1 MHMQKIFHVKIAE
14 LAHDG
19 SGRSD
24 VLGTPICV
32 HGMLPGEEGI
42 VEAHKRK
49 GVYVGTLKE
58 LSVASPSRKNPDEL
72 HYLSCSPWQ
81 VMDYPVQVEW
91 KQRLLHELFSYYDE
105 VSNVPVHPAE
115 RFYGYR
121 TKVEFSF
128 CDREGETPISLAL
141 AFHVRGGG
149 SARVALPEG
158 CLLVSE
164 RMNAA
169 ALMILSLLRERGYA
183 SRDLKTLII
192 RESKHDGSLLA
203 ILFVTMDEMEEFD
216 PSSVP
221 DLSGMLVFHSDR
233 RSPASVPT
241 RLLWRWGD
249 DHLTEEIDG
258 VRIRYSWDS
267 FFQNNV
273 PMFKRA
279 VDVMR
284 ASVRPDDRILELYSG
299 AGTIGLLL
307 ARDARVVEGV
317 EVVEGAVRAAN
328 ENARVNA
335 IENYKAEC
343 ARSETITEERLREC
357 DVLVVDPPRAGVHP
371 KLLAEILR
379 ASPDRIIY
387 LSCNP
392 ETQARDHS
400 ALSSHYEIVHV
411 SGFDFYPNTPHVE
424 SLLVLKLRAK

>member
-1 MHMQKIFHVKIAE
+1 MQKIFHVKIDA

-19 SGRSD
+19 SGRAD
-24 VLGTPICV
+24 VSGVPICV
-32 HGMLPGEEGI
+32 HGMLPGEEGV

-58 LSVASPSRKNPDEL
+58 LSTASPSRKNPDEL

-81 VMDYPVQVEW
+81 VMEYPVQIEW
-91 KQRLLHELFSYYDE
+91 KQRLLDELFSYYDE
-105 VSNVPVHPAE
+105 VQNIVVESAE

-128 CDREGETPISLAL
+128 CDREGETPIPLAL

-158 CLLVSE
+158 CLLASE
-164 RMNAA
+164 RMNRV
-169 ALMILSLLRERGYA
+169 ALSVVGILRERGYA

-203 ILFVTMDEMEEFD
+203 ALFVTMEEMEEFD
-216 PSSVP
+216 PSSIP
-221 DLSGMLVFHSDR
+221 GLSGMLVFHSDR

-241 RLLWRWGD
+241 RLLWRWGG
-249 DHLTEEIDG
+249 DHLVEEIDG

-284 ASVRPDDRILELYSG
+284 EYVRPVDRVLELYSG

-307 ARDARVVEGV
+307 ARNVRVVEGV
-317 EVVEGAVRAAN
+317 EIVEGAVRSAN
-328 ENARVNA
+328 ENATLNA
-335 IENYKAEC
+335 IDNYKAEC
-343 ARSETITEERLREC
+343 ARSETITEERVGEC
-357 DVLVVDPPRAGVHP
+357 DVLVIDPPRAGVHP
-371 KLLAEILR
+371 KLLTDILR

-392 ETQARDHS
+392 ETQARDYS
-400 ALSSHYEIVHV
+400 VLSSRYEIVHV

-424 SLLVLKLRAK
+424 SLLVLKLRKE